1 MAEEINPQHYKRDIE
16 TIDAITSQLS
26 PMENIGG
33 LRWQI
38 LKYVMRMGDKHGGT
52 IDACLM
58 DIGKAE
64 WYINRLIKYLNDLKK
79 DKSFIDT
86 PSNVAELFNEKKRK
100 MEIAQSTFLRSSI
113 KF

>member
-1 MAEEINPQHYKRDIE
+1 MAEQINPSHYKKDIE

-64 WYINRLIKYLNDLKK
+64 CYFNMLIKFLNDLKK
-79 DKSFIDT
+79 FKSFIDT
-86 PSNVAELFNEKKRK
+86 PCNVAELFKEKK
-100 MEIAQSTFLRSSI
+100 
-113 KF
+113 